1 MRGDFEVR
9 RLDVDVRRGVGWDRR
24 PEWKDESGEKTFG
37 EDLQDND
44 NETNNDGVYHVRY
57 GPTWPLEK
65 RRLL

>member
-1 MRGDFEVR
+1 M
-9 RLDVDVRRGVGWDRR
+9 GWDRR
-24 PEWKDESGEKTFG
+24 PEWKDGSGEKTSG
-37 EDLQDND
+37 KDLEDND